1 MSAQNIDTK
10 QCANITVVIPV
21 YNGDRYIKECVKS
34 LLTQTVKPSEIII
47 INDGS
52 TDKTL
57 EIINEMALED
67 NIRII
72 TIENSGQ
79 GKARNI
85 GLDKSSGDYIMFL
98 DADDVIEPETLEL
111 AYKAIS
117 KDASDFVIFNWQFYN
132 EDTGEYKKAETAVS
146 TDKKVLVGEE
156 CLLPLRKSPYFSVNK
171 LYLRS
176 FLNNH
181 NIRYGE
187 WRIYED
193 VPFWVK
199 ACVEAKRISVIRKPL
214 YTVRLNPYSTT
225 RTRLDTDLHSNG
237 YILALDESL
246 NALGNEANVQH
257 MHIYSYFV
265 SKFISYY
272 NKRTPQGSKKMF
284 LKGFV
289 DLMNENHPQY
299 KKALYGALPYKL
311 CIILKVFE
319 NRKYIAMLLI
329 CKLTGLYRKFL
340 S

>member
-1 MSAQNIDTK
+1 MSAQNKDTK

-21 YNGDRYIKECVKS
+21 YNGDRYIEDCVKS
-34 LLTQTVKPSEIII
+34 LLTQTLKPSEIII

-52 TDKTL
+52 TDRTL
-57 EIINEMALED
+57 EIINNMTSYGS
-67 NIRII
+67 IKII

-98 DADDVIEPETLEL
+98 DADDIIEPETLEL

-132 EDTGEYKKAETAVS
+132 EDTGEYKKADTAVS
-146 TDKKVLVGEE
+146 TDKKVLEGEE
-156 CLLPLRKSPYFSVNK
+156 CLLPLRKSPFFSVNK

-176 FLNNH
+176 FLNTH
-181 NIRYGE
+181 KIRYGE

-199 ACVEAKRISVIRKPL
+199 ACVKARKISVIHKPL

-225 RTRLDTDLHSNG
+225 RTRFDTDLHSNG
-237 YILALDESL
+237 YLLALKESL
-246 NALGNEANVQH
+246 NALGNENNVQH
-257 MHIYSYFV
+257 MYIYSYFV

-272 NKRTPQGSKKMF
+272 NKRTPQGSKKAF

-289 DLMNENHPQY
+289 DLMNKSHPEY
-299 KKALYGALPYKL
+299 NKALYGALPYKL
-311 CIILKVFE
+311 CIMLKVFE
-319 NRKYIAMLLI
+319 NKRYIAMLLI
-329 CKLTGLYRKFL
+329 CKLTGFYRKFL